1 MKLRFFIILISSF
14 WISGNAFGQD
24 IKVEMGPDDKGKPLP
39 TTSIGKDKLKAG
51 IWVAHEGF
59 QLKKSPIINSEPSGY
74 KALQYMEHFD
84 VSYVYQG
91 EDQTYY
97 LLSRGRAEDFKNF
110 GWVPEKFT
118 CFSDGQT
125 TANNI
130 YKKALIVNSLDQ
142 ITKQRKVEPIP
153 LRLAPTL
160 ETPVIDPLRLYNI
173 YSVYSDTNPK
183 DPTKGYC
190 LLGSDYGFTP
200 DDNSKNNPKVPAETV
215 KGWVSKENLCFWD
228 TREALEWDAN
238 STKTSKGDFRR
249 TTPTK
254 VFHTREDAM
263 KEARSEPV
271 TPWFI
276 ENFDKNGESIPM
288 QHYSQRYPRIPMK
301 KEEEISL
308 PEFGKLIKIGSIGGF
323 VDENGNEI
331 ATKDELEKLRKKMD
345 DLQFE
350 VESTDLVF
358 IIDDTESMNEYFK
371 AAAECAEKV
380 LEAVKKEKGKVR
392 IGLVF
397 YNDIPF
403 ADREDPKN
411 LEKAIDITSPLVD
424 ITSAEGQKIIQK
436 LKDHKTTRGGDPREQ
451 MFHGLKRALETVG
464 FSRQSR
470 KIAILIGDT
479 GDHDTNA
486 TGNFE
491 KEVSIMDRMVFEDRS
506 PIEFFGIQ
514 VIPPKENPD
523 FISFKSQ
530 IQKII
535 ELTHAKMAS
544 LKSFDADG
552 KETGSQKDGRENLYI
567 QISDVD
573 ELIAKI
579 LNRYKVLRDKAE
591 ATASEIAKIK
601 GGQWTRVSPE
611 VERILKQENVDL
623 DKLRKTKGLQVFDYG
638 WVWEK
643 GKPSKCGCNQVRM
656 KMLTEE
662 YDRLLLARLLEDIEN
677 ANPGRKP
684 SPENI
689 AKILNNAGTGEK
701 DKEIKTDNLSD
712 HRLKSNGLF
721 ARSPLLSKALG
732 EIKDDES
739 FQSELNKLFMKR
751 RLLEDIGKNEK
762 SEFVP
767 GFEDLGDGTKIPV
780 IKRIGEPKKEPRMFR
795 PNGSTILTTKWVWL
809 DFEEEWP

>member
-1 MKLRFFIILISSF
+1 MNIKIFIVLLF
-14 WISGNAFGQD
+14 ISGPSLAQD
-24 IKVEMGPDDKGKPLP
+24 IKVEMGPDDKGKALP
-39 TTSIGKDKLKAG
+39 KNKKDKGKFERG
-51 IWVAHEGF
+51 VWVAHEGF

-84 VSYVYQG
+84 VSYEYQG
-91 EDQTYY
+91 EDQIYY
-97 LLSRGRAEDFKNF
+97 LLGKGDDDNKNF
-110 GWVPEKFT
+110 NNLGWIPEKYT
-118 CFSDGQT
+118 CFYQGQQ

-153 LRLAPTL
+153 VRLAPTL
-160 ETPVIDPLRLYNI
+160 EAPVIDPLRLYNI

-183 DPTKGYC
+183 DPNKGYC
-190 LLGSDYGFTP
+190 LLGSDYAFKP
-200 DDNSKNNPKVPAETV
+200 DDNSMINPKIPAETV

-238 STKTSKGDFRR
+238 STKISKGEFRR

-424 ITSAEGQKIIQK
+424 INLKIIK
-436 LKDHKTTRGGDPREQ
+436 PP
-451 MFHGLKRALETVG
+451 VV
-464 FSRQSR
+464 
-470 KIAILIGDT
+470 AIQG
-479 GDHDTNA
+479 
-486 TGNFE
+486 
-491 KEVSIMDRMVFEDRS
+491 
-506 PIEFFGIQ
+506 
-514 VIPPKENPD
+514 
-523 FISFKSQ
+523 
-530 IQKII
+530 
-535 ELTHAKMAS
+535 
-544 LKSFDADG
+544 
-552 KETGSQKDGRENLYI
+552 
-567 QISDVD
+567 
-573 ELIAKI
+573 
-579 LNRYKVLRDKAE
+579 
-591 ATASEIAKIK
+591 
-601 GGQWTRVSPE
+601 
-611 VERILKQENVDL
+611 
-623 DKLRKTKGLQVFDYG
+623 
-638 WVWEK
+638 
-643 GKPSKCGCNQVRM
+643 SKC
-656 KMLTEE
+656 
-662 YDRLLLARLLEDIEN
+662 
-677 ANPGRKP
+677 
-684 SPENI
+684 
-689 AKILNNAGTGEK
+689 
-701 DKEIKTDNLSD
+701 
-712 HRLKSNGLF
+712 
-721 ARSPLLSKALG
+721 
-732 EIKDDES
+732 
-739 FQSELNKLFMKR
+739 FM
-751 RLLEDIGKNEK
+751 D
-762 SEFVP
+762 
-767 GFEDLGDGTKIPV
+767 
-780 IKRIGEPKKEPRMFR
+780 
-795 PNGSTILTTKWVWL
+795 
-809 DFEEEWP
+809 

>member
-1 MKLRFFIILISSF
+1 MNFQLSIVLLLAFFTSPF
-14 WISGNAFGQD
+14 VYAQD
-24 IKVEMGPDDKGKPLP
+24 IKVEMGPDDQGKPLP
-39 TTSIGKDKLKAG
+39 SARITTENFIDGVWTAYKGL
-51 IWVAHEGF
+51 
-59 QLKKSPIINSEPSGY
+59 QLKKSPQINSDPSGY
-74 KALQYMEHFD
+74 INLQYMEHFY

-91 EDQTYY
+91 ENQIYY
-97 LLSRGRAEDFKNF
+97 LLSKGIGVEFKNL
-110 GWVPEKFT
+110 GWISERFT
-118 CFSDGQT
+118 CSYAAKKNT
-125 TANNI
+125 NNI

-142 ITKQRKVEPIP
+142 ITKQKRVEPIP
-153 LRLAPTL
+153 VKLAPIL
-160 ETPVIDPLRLYNI
+160 EGSNSEPLLLYNI
-173 YSVYSDTNPK
+173 YSVFSDT
-183 DPTKGYC
+183 DPENQNKGFC
-190 LLGSDYGFTP
+190 LLGSDFGFDPYPVTKSDP
-200 DDNSKNNPKVPAETV
+200 LIPAKTV

-228 TREALEWDAN
+228 TREAIEWDAN
-238 STKTSKGDFRR
+238 STKKSLKELRR
-249 TTPTK
+249 TTPVK

-263 KEARSEPV
+263 KEARNEPV

-276 ENFDKNGESIPM
+276 ENFDEKGESIPM
-288 QHYSQRYPRIPMK
+288 QYYSQRYPRIPMK

-331 ATKDELEKLRKKMD
+331 ATKDELERLRKKLD
-345 DLQFE
+345 ALQFE

-403 ADREDPKN
+403 ADRGNPIN

-424 ITSAEGQKIIQK
+424 ITSPEGQKIIQK

-486 TGNFE
+486 NGNFE

-523 FISFKSQ
+523 FNAFKSQ
-530 IQKII
+530 VQKII
-535 ELTHAKMAS
+535 ELTHSKMES
-544 LKSFDADG
+544 IKSFDSEG
-552 KETGSQKDGRENLYI
+552 IENGSQKDGRENLYV
-567 QISDVD
+567 QITDVD

-579 LNRYKVLRDKAE
+579 LKRYKVLRDKAE
-591 ATASEIAKIK
+591 ATASEIAKIN

-611 VERILKQENVDL
+611 VERILKQENIDI
-623 DKLRKTKGLQVFDYG
+623 DKLRKSKGLQVFDYG

-643 GKPSKCGCNQVRM
+643 GKPNKCSCNQVRL
-656 KMLTEE
+656 KMYTEE
-662 YDRLLLARLLEDIEN
+662 IDRLHLTRLLEDIEN
-677 ANPGRKP
+677 SSPGRRP
-684 SPENI
+684 RPEDI

-701 DKEIKTDNLSD
+701 DKSVKSDNLSD
-712 HRLKSNGLF
+712 HRLKSKGLI
-721 ARSPLLSKALG
+721 ARSLLLSKALG
-732 EIKDDES
+732 ELKDDES
-739 FQSELNKLFMKR
+739 FQSELSKLFKKR

-762 SEFVP
+762 SEF
-767 GFEDLGDGTKIPV
+767 FQELINADDGTKIPV
-780 IKRIGEPKKEPRMFR
+780 IKRIGEPKKEPRMFF
-795 PNGSTILTTKWVWL
+795 PPGSSILTTKWVWL